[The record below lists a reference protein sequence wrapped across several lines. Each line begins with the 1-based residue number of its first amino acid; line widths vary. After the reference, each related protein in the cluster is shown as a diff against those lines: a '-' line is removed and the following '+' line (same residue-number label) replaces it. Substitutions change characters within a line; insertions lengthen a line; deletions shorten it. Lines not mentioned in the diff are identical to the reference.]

1 MERIRVCVAGA
12 TGFAGIEVCRLVLG
26 HPNMELA
33 MATDRKEAGTRLDAV
48 YPSFAGACDLE
59 LSLPEPDAIAQA
71 ADVAFLA
78 VPHTASLALTPELL
92 RRGVTVLDLSADY
105 RLHDPQVYEQWYNT
119 PHTSPELLS
128 QTVYGLPELNREG
141 ILAVAER
148 HAAGQAVLVSVPGC
162 YPTAT
167 ALAATPALSAGL
179 AGGDLVIAD
188 AISGVSGAGRGAN
201 ARTHYCHANES
212 VEAYGVAKHRH
223 TPEIEQTLSEVAGR
237 QMNVVFTPH
246 LAPLTRGL
254 LSTVY
259 LEAADGVTA
268 EDVQAAYEARFA
280 NEPLVTVLPGQLHAL
295 HELRLWHRPRPQVG
309 VALDDA
315 DAPSLP
321 PAPSTT
327 WAGRC
332 RPGRPERKHR
342 ARPARA
348 CRHRHAGPPGLA
360 GEKPPRRP
368 GGTATARAGF
378 SA

>member
-1 MERIRVCVAGA
+1 MESIRVCVVGA

-33 MATDRKEAGTRLDAV
+33 MVTDRKEAGTRLDAV
-48 YPSFAGACDLE
+48 YPSFAGTCDLE
-59 LSLPEPDAIAQA
+59 LSLPEPDAIAQT

-141 ILAVAER
+141 ILALAER
-148 HAAGQAVLVSVPGC
+148 RAAGQAVLVSVPGC

-223 TPEIEQTLSEVAGR
+223 TPENRADPLRGR
-237 QMNVVFTPH
+237 RP
-246 LAPLTRGL
+246 PDERGL
-254 LSTVY
+254 
-259 LEAADGVTA
+259 
-268 EDVQAAYEARFA
+268 
-280 NEPLVTVLPGQLHAL
+280 H
-295 HELRLWHRPRPQVG
+295 
-309 VALDDA
+309 
-315 DAPSLP
+315 
-321 PAPSTT
+321 PAPGPAHPRASL
-327 WAGRC
+327 
-332 RPGRPERKHR
+332 HR
-342 ARPARA
+342 LP
-348 CRHRHAGPPGLA
+348 
-360 GEKPPRRP
+360 
-368 GGTATARAGF
+368 
-378 SA
+378 

>member
-1 MERIRVCVAGA
+1 MERIRVCVVGA

-59 LSLPEPDAIAQA
+59 LSLPEPDVIAQA

-141 ILAVAER
+141 ILALAER
-148 HAAGQAVLVSVPGC
+148 CAAGQAVLVSVPGC

-280 NEPLVTVLPGQLHAL
+280 NEPLVTVLPAGSMPSTSSVFGTA
-295 HELRLWHRPRPQVG
+295 RAQVG
-309 VALDDA
+309 VALDARRRRTIIASCAIDNLGKGA
-315 DAPSLP
+315 AAQAVQNANIALGLP
-321 PAPSTT
+321 ELAGIDMPAP
-327 WAGRC
+327 
-332 RPGRPERKHR
+332 
-342 ARPARA
+342 
-348 CRHRHAGPPGLA
+348 LV
-360 GEKPPRRP
+360 
-368 GGTATARAGF
+368 
-378 SA
+378 

>member
-1 MERIRVCVAGA
+1 MERIRVCVVGA

-33 MATDRKEAGTRLDAV
+33 MVTDRKEAGTRLDAV

-141 ILAVAER
+141 ILALAER
-148 HAAGQAVLVSVPGC
+148 RAAGQAVLVSVPGC

-223 TPEIEQTLSEVAGR
+223 TPEIEQTMQALRQFMFERVYKNPVAKGEESKAR
-237 QMNVVFTPH
+237 RILQELYTYYIAHPEALPQDFQPQLTFEGLPRVVCDYIAGMTDKYAMYKYDELFIPTGWQV
-246 LAPLTRGL
+246 RG
-254 LSTVY
+254 
-259 LEAADGVTA
+259 
-268 EDVQAAYEARFA
+268 
-280 NEPLVTVLPGQLHAL
+280 
-295 HELRLWHRPRPQVG
+295 
-309 VALDDA
+309 
-315 DAPSLP
+315 
-321 PAPSTT
+321 
-327 WAGRC
+327 
-332 RPGRPERKHR
+332 
-342 ARPARA
+342 
-348 CRHRHAGPPGLA
+348 
-360 GEKPPRRP
+360 
-368 GGTATARAGF
+368 
-378 SA
+378 

>member
-1 MERIRVCVAGA
+1 MERIRVCVVGA

-33 MATDRKEAGTRLDAV
+33 MVTDRKEAGTRLDAV
-48 YPSFAGACDLE
+48 YPSFSGACDLE

-92 RRGVTVLDLSADY
+92 RRGVAVLDLSADY

-141 ILAVAER
+141 ILALAGR
-148 HAAGQAVLVSVPGC
+148 RAAGQAVLVSVPVC

-188 AISGVSGAGRGAN
+188 AIAGVSGAGRGAN

-237 QMNVVFTPH
+237 QMNVVF
-246 LAPLTRGL
+246 
-254 LSTVY
+254 
-259 LEAADGVTA
+259 D
-268 EDVQAAYEARFA
+268 
-280 NEPLVTVLPGQLHAL
+280 
-295 HELRLWHRPRPQVG
+295 
-309 VALDDA
+309 
-315 DAPSLP
+315 
-321 PAPSTT
+321 PAPGPAHPRASL
-327 WAGRC
+327 
-332 RPGRPERKHR
+332 HR
-342 ARPARA
+342 LP
-348 CRHRHAGPPGLA
+348 
-360 GEKPPRRP
+360 
-368 GGTATARAGF
+368 
-378 SA
+378 

>member
-1 MERIRVCVAGA
+1 MERIRVCVIGA

-128 QTVYGLPELNREG
+128 QTVYGLPELNR
-141 ILAVAER
+141 
-148 HAAGQAVLVSVPGC
+148 
-162 YPTAT
+162 
-167 ALAATPALSAGL
+167 
-179 AGGDLVIAD
+179 
-188 AISGVSGAGRGAN
+188 AGRGAN

-223 TPEIEQTLSEVAGR
+223 TPEIEQTLSEVVGR

-246 LAPLTRGL
+246 QAPLTRGL

-268 EDVQAAYEARFA
+268 EDVQTAYEARFA
-280 NEPLVTVLPGQLHAL
+280 NEPLVTVLPAGSMPSTSSVFGTA
-295 HELRLWHRPRPQVG
+295 RAQVG
-309 VALDDA
+309 VALDARRRRTIIASCAIDNLGKGA
-315 DAPSLP
+315 AAQAVQNANIVLGLP
-321 PAPSTT
+321 ELAGIDMPAP
-327 WAGRC
+327 
-332 RPGRPERKHR
+332 
-342 ARPARA
+342 
-348 CRHRHAGPPGLA
+348 LV
-360 GEKPPRRP
+360 
-368 GGTATARAGF
+368 
-378 SA
+378 

>member
-1 MERIRVCVAGA
+1 MERIRVCVVGA

-26 HPNMELA
+26 HPNMELV

-48 YPSFAGACDLE
+48 YPSFAGTCDLE
-59 LSLPEPDAIAQA
+59 LSLPEPDAIAQV

-92 RRGVTVLDLSADY
+92 KRGVTVLDLSADY
-105 RLHDPQVYEQWYNT
+105 RLHDPKVYEQWYNT

-141 ILAVAER
+141 ILALAER
-148 HAAGQAVLVSVPGC
+148 RAAGQAVLVSVPGC

-179 AGGDLVIAD
+179 ATGDLVIAD
-188 AISGVSGAGRGAN
+188 AISGVSGAGRSAN

-237 QMNVVFTPH
+237 AMNVVFTPH

-259 LEAADGVTA
+259 LEAAEGVSA
-268 EDVQAAYEARFA
+268 EDVQAAYEARYA
-280 NEPLVTVLPGQLHAL
+280 NEPLVTVLPAGSMPATSSVFGTA
-295 HELRLWHRPRPQVG
+295 RAQVG
-309 VALDDA
+309 VALDARRRRTIIASCAIDNLGKGA
-315 DAPSLP
+315 AAQAVQNANIVLGLP
-321 PAPSTT
+321 ELAGIDMPAP
-327 WAGRC
+327 
-332 RPGRPERKHR
+332 
-342 ARPARA
+342 
-348 CRHRHAGPPGLA
+348 LV
-360 GEKPPRRP
+360 
-368 GGTATARAGF
+368 
-378 SA
+378 

>member
-1 MERIRVCVAGA
+1 MERIRVAVVGA
-12 TGFAGIEVCRLVLG
+12 TGYAGIEVCRLVLG

-48 YPSFAGACDLE
+48 YPSFAGTCDLT
-59 LSLPEPDAIAQA
+59 LSLPEPDAIAVA

-92 RRGVTVLDLSADY
+92 SRGVTVFDLSADY
-105 RLHDPQVYEQWYNT
+105 RLHDAEVYEQWYNT

-128 QTVYGLPELNREG
+128 QTVYGLPELNRES
-141 ILAVAER
+141 ILALAER
-148 HAAGQAVLVSVPGC
+148 HAAGKAVLVAVPGC

-167 ALAATPALSAGL
+167 ALAATPALAAGI
-179 AGGDLVIAD
+179 ATGDLVIAD
-188 AISGVSGAGRGAN
+188 AISGVSGAGRGAS

-268 EDVQAAYEARFA
+268 EDVQAVYEARYA
-280 NEPLVTVLPGQLHAL
+280 NEPLVTVLPAGTMPATSSVFGTA
-295 HELRLWHRPRPQVG
+295 RAQVG
-309 VALDDA
+309 VALDARRRRTIIASCAIDNLGKGA
-315 DAPSLP
+315 AAQAVQNANIVLGLP
-321 PAPSTT
+321 ELAGIDMPAP
-327 WAGRC
+327 
-332 RPGRPERKHR
+332 
-342 ARPARA
+342 
-348 CRHRHAGPPGLA
+348 LV
-360 GEKPPRRP
+360 
-368 GGTATARAGF
+368 
-378 SA
+378 